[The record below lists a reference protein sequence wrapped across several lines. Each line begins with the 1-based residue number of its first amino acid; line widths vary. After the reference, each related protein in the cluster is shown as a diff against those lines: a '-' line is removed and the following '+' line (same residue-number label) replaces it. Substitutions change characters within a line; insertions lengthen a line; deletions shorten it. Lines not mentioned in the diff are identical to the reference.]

1 MITSLNI
8 IEQSPI
14 LQIKSVFSKDE
25 CAEISKQILAYKDAT
40 TKNKDAVM
48 MLNANDG
55 CWMGRPQE
63 NNGFDAVITNL
74 LITKLLAA
82 CKEYSNVLTKPLNI
96 TNLNTDYLDKT
107 AWHVSAW
114 CNVNDPDTE
123 NFMHSHPGN
132 FMSGVVYFQ
141 AEGTGGLEFVP
152 NNYLYKLTH
161 PAWPY
166 HGISVYEP
174 SDGDILMFPSYLLH
188 RIRRNTSN
196 KQRISMAFDAMLAEK
211 IV

>member
-1 MITSLNI
+1 MTSTLNI

-14 LQIKSVFSKDE
+14 LQIKSVFSKRE
-25 CAEISKQILAYKDAT
+25 CSEISKQILKYKDST
-40 TKNKDAVM
+40 TKHKDNVM
-48 MLNANDG
+48 LLNANAG

-63 NNGFDAVITNL
+63 NQGFDSNITSLLINNL
-74 LITKLLAA
+74 LSACQQYADVLA
-82 CKEYSNVLTKPLNI
+82 KPLNI
-96 TNLNTDYLDKT
+96 DNLNTDYLDKT

-114 CNVNDPDTE
+114 CNVNDPGTE

-141 AEGTGGLEFVP
+141 AEGTGCLEFVP

-174 SDGDILMFPSYLLH
+174 ADGDILMFPSYLLH
-188 RIRRNTSN
+188 RIRRNTSD
-196 KQRISMAFDAMLAEK
+196 KQRISMAFDATLAEK
-211 IV
+211 LI